1 MGARTRAL
9 ITGFPFNAVATACP
23 VRFILLPGGTIGCT
37 MTFNLGNLAGGVI
50 SELRYDDGV
59 SQPVTS
65 ATPP

>member
-1 MGARTRAL
+1 
-9 ITGFPFNAVATACP
+9 
-23 VRFILLPGGTIGCT
+23 